1 LAIVVGFI
9 RVLLIY
15 FNLRWSLAV
24 SSDLYLIVYTKILNQ
39 PYTYHINQNSNEILS
54 LISNKV
60 SSITG
65 AFSNC
70 IIIFTSSIIFFSIIL
85 ILFIIDKWSTV
96 YAITFFFFS

>member
-1 LAIVVGFI
+1 LAIVAGFM
-9 RVLLIY
+9 RVLLTY
-15 FNLRWSLAV
+15 VNLRWSLAV

-39 PYTYHINQNSNEILS
+39 PYTYYINHNSNEILS

-60 SSITG
+60 SNITG

-85 ILFIIDKWSTV
+85 IP
-96 YAITFFFFS
+96 